1 MLIFVT
7 TQAGNTVIALDVEPE
22 DTTESVK
29 RKITDE
35 VGIPLDQQW
44 LTFEDQALK
53 DVLLKYN
60 FRNVRRNTLAESTDS
75 VYARKTLTDEHTL
88 KDYNIQ
94 GKTTLYLIPI
104 PQMKKDSGGKLAG
117 VHQSLEM
124 ISLLQQLEVIWLQ
137 QGASYFQKK

>member
-60 FRNVRRNTLAESTDS
+60 FRNVRRNMLAESTDS
-75 VYARKTLTDEHTL
+75 VYARRTLKDERTL

-117 VHQSLEM
+117 LHQSLEM

>member
-117 VHQSLEM
+117 LHQSLEM